1 MSFLL
6 RTSRTATHICRSY
19 RITLQQQP
27 IQPRYASTVIL
38 DSSNICQITEKEKEI
53 TGQVNPVKGGPTA
66 QAQKHVGEQLNS
78 QNIADI
84 TKGEKKITGQDQPV
98 KDGPTSKVQ
107 SILSQDRGRG
117 RDVDIGSSSSSTTT
131 SNQAVNASTSA
142 STSGSSSAS
151 GVLDSATI
159 SKITDAEKKI
169 TGSDGPVKG
178 GPTAQAQKHAG
189 EPISS
194 EALSD
199 ITAGE
204 KEIAGDRLKG
214 GPTSVAQSE
223 LGKSRNQS

>member
-1 MSFLL
+1 MNL
-6 RTSRTATHICRSY
+6 
-19 RITLQQQP
+19 
-27 IQPRYASTVIL
+27 
-38 DSSNICQITEKEKEI
+38 
-53 TGQVNPVKGGPTA
+53 VKGGPTA
-66 QAQKHVGEQLNS
+66 QAQKHVGEQLNA

-98 KDGPTSKVQ
+98 KDGPTGKVQ
-107 SILSQDRGRG
+107 SMLSQAMG
-117 RDVDIGSSSSSTTT
+117 RDVDAGSNSSSST
-131 SNQAVNASTSA
+131 SNQAAKASTSA
-142 STSGSSSAS
+142 SSNGSSPAS

-159 SKITDAEKKI
+159 SKITDAEKRI

-204 KEIAGDRLKG
+204 KQVAGDRLKG

-223 LGKSRNQS
+223 LGKSRNES

>member
-1 MSFLL
+1 MSFLM
-6 RTSRTATHICRSY
+6 RTSRNTAHICRSC

-27 IQPRYASTVIL
+27 FQPRHASTVKL
-38 DSSNICQITEKEKEI
+38 DSSTISQITEKEKEI

-98 KDGPTSKVQ
+98 KDGPTSAVQ
-107 SILSQDRGRG
+107 SMLSQSQSQGQNASA
-117 RDVDIGSSSSSTTT
+117 GSSSSSTST
-131 SNQAVNASTSA
+131 VNSAANASA
-142 STSGSSSAS
+142 STGPSGSTSSAS

-204 KEIAGDRLKG
+204 KDVAGERLKG

-223 LGKSRNQS
+223 LGKSRN